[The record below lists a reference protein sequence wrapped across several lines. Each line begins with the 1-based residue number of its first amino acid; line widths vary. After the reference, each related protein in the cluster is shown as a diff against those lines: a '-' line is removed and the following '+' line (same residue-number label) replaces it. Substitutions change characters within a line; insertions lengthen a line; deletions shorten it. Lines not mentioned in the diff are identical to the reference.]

1 MAESKYNELIRK
13 IQRKR
18 KWVIALTIVSVLLV
32 LLFTTPTQ
40 LEIMGEKIID
50 YKGLHPV
57 CIVLLVLVCFFI
69 ELIAYAIVSLPL
81 NTSMDQECDP
91 EKHLVLNTHLNKQ
104 KNIDHIYSVDYL
116 YLGKYEESIKYSE
129 KMIQNSNEQMV
140 LIGLFNQARCEF
152 FWGNYESFKQTAGQY
167 ALRLSNSQKIKPKV
181 KLAYQKINNILNLM
195 SAISENDVEKI
206 NALRSTIEVWNTSKA
221 TEGFVNYIRG
231 IAAHKADDK
240 EEAIYRFKLVK
251 ENCSKTVLAG
261 LSEEYLSLLK

>member
-1 MAESKYNELIRK
+1 MNEPKYNEIITK

-18 KWVIALTIVSVLLV
+18 KRVIALTFIAVLLV

-40 LEIMGEKIID
+40 VEIMGETIID

-57 CIVLLVLVCFFI
+57 YIVLLVLLCFSM

-91 EKHLVLNTHLNKQ
+91 EKHLVLNMHLNKR
-104 KNIDHIYSVDYL
+104 KNMDHIYSLDYL
-116 YLGKYEESIKYSE
+116 YLGKYEESSTYSE
-129 KMIQNSNEQMV
+129 KMIQSSNEQIV
-140 LIGLFNQARCEF
+140 LAGLFNQARCEF
-152 FWGNYESFKQTAGQY
+152 FSENYESFKQTAGQY
-167 ALRLSNSQKIKPKV
+167 ALRLSNCQKIKPQV
-181 KLAYQKINNILNLM
+181 KLVYQKINHILNVM
-195 SAISENDVEKI
+195 SAIAENDMEKI
-206 NALRSTIEVWNTSKA
+206 HALGSAIEVWNTSKA

-231 IAAHKADDK
+231 MAAHKADDK

-261 LSEEYLSLLK
+261 LSEEYLTLLK